1 MALALVA
8 SAVNTNDATGT
19 TLSASTTLNI
29 LAGDLIVAFGGLAVS
44 SGAVTIATVTGGTA
58 LTMTQGNYNY
68 YSVFEYMGWKQF
80 SANESSATFRMTTSS
95 DAANRSIL
103 VTQWRDDVDS
113 TIDIHSGFVPGN
125 DTGTAMA
132 SAALDVIGDD
142 LLAIAYAMV
151 GNAATFSALN
161 IDGVTADGT
170 ISAGSRVRAWYRL
183 LSASDTGIAATGSLA
198 SSDEYIVELFTFR
211 AVPKGSTLSSV
222 RVQTTTDDW
231 LHIESAPTG
240 GALITMWGRVP
251 AYTGGYPHQRGNATL
266 LEAQG
271 DDVAI
276 LGLICNGGAD
286 AANVGV
292 QRYNNNVMVG
302 SRTPRDGW
310 AGDYC
315 MIDKYDLRIPE
326 ENMLGGW
333 NFYAVQYILQGSAVL
348 IRQWSKAGRGAEILH
363 VESNPTFAEL
373 RAFLVSQGWTS
384 GDAAMFTPD
393 DLVRI
398 ILGAYPGDSANFV
411 YYDMTQIRVYARST
425 DPTLAEIDAIS
436 LAYAPDTT
444 AWADWKLEWT
454 GGAAVLTDRSG
465 NGRTLLLNGSG
476 TLYQGADFFDGN
488 SGMGAQSIVSDSSVG
503 QPAITQVHVLTA
515 NDISS
520 ASSVTMPYLGGRIYQ
535 TVKIFNGRKIT
546 LPKIGYKYIG
556 IGISGKAGLG
566 VYNYIAGEYLS
577 AGSSTDSLSADSI
590 ASASSVG
597 QPIIGQIHLL
607 TANSIASASSVD
619 QPIIYQVHLLTATGV
634 SSASSVGQPII
645 HQVHVLTATGV
656 SSASSV
662 GQPIIHQVHVLTA
675 NAIASAS
682 SVDQPI
688 IYQVHLLTADS
699 IASAS
704 EVGQPVITQ
713 TGSVVNLLAD
723 DIASASDVGQPIIHQ
738 VHILTATGVSSA
750 SSVGQPV
757 MVVIRNLLA
766 DGIYSD
772 STVGQPAI
780 GQEHILFADDISS
793 DCTVGRPVLSTVSTG
808 ALGAVNV
815 GGTWYTCTDCSIVIN
830 GTWRTVTEIQES
842 IGESWKAVTN

>member
-1 MALALVA
+1 
-8 SAVNTNDATGT
+8 
-19 TLSASTTLNI
+19 
-29 LAGDLIVAFGGLAVS
+29 
-44 SGAVTIATVTGGTA
+44 
-58 LTMTQGNYNY
+58 
-68 YSVFEYMGWKQF
+68 
-80 SANESSATFRMTTSS
+80 
-95 DAANRSIL
+95 
-103 VTQWRDDVDS
+103 
-113 TIDIHSGFVPGN
+113 
-125 DTGTAMA
+125 MA

-198 SSDEYIVELFTFR
+198 SSDEYIIELFTFR
-211 AVPKGSTLSSV
+211 AVPKGSVFSSV

-384 GDAAMFTPD
+384 GDAALFTPD
-393 DLVRI
+393 DLVRLI
-398 ILGAYPGDSANFV
+398 IGAYPGDSANYV
-411 YYDMTQIRVYARST
+411 WYDLTQIRVYAQST

-436 LAYAPDTT
+436 LAYAPDTN

-454 GGAAVLTDRSG
+454 GGSAVLTDRSG

-520 ASSVTMPYLGGRIYQ
+520 ASSVDTPYLGGRIYQ
-535 TVKIFNGRKIT
+535 TVKVLNGRKVRKFTSGEITIT
-546 LPKIGYKYIG
+546 LFLSSGVLSPTNKYIE
-556 IGISGKAGLG
+556 
-566 VYNYIAGEYLS
+566 GEYFGTGGTTVNL
-577 AGSSTDSLSADSI
+577 TADSI
-590 ASASSVG
+590 
-597 QPIIGQIHLL
+597 
-607 TANSIASASSVD
+607 
-619 QPIIYQVHLLTATGV
+619 

-645 HQVHVLTATGV
+645 AQIHNII
-656 SSASSV
+656 ASD
-662 GQPIIHQVHVLTA
+662 
-675 NAIASAS
+675 IASAPTTGNPVITQIHDII
-682 SVDQPI
+682 VDGLFAASFVGNPI
-688 IYQVHLLTADS
+688 CEQVGAVYDLTAEDISS
-699 IASAS
+699 ISS
-704 EVGQPVITQ
+704 VGQPVITQ
-713 TGSVVNLLAD
+713 IHMLEGD
-723 DIASASDVGQPIIHQ
+723 DI
-738 VHILTATGVSSA
+738 SSS
-750 SSVGQPV
+750 SSVDKPS
-757 MVVIRNLLA
+757 MLLIYNFNA
-766 DGIYSD
+766 DGISSESYVDESTIGQIHVLYSDPIYSD
-772 STVGQPAI
+772 STVGQP
-780 GQEHILFADDISS
+780 DMSS
-793 DCTVGRPVLSTVSTG
+793 GSAS
-808 ALGAVNV
+808 ALGLILIGN
-815 GGTWYTCTDCSIVIN
+815 TWYAVADCNILIGGS
-830 GTWRTVTEIQES
+830 WKTVTGINEVID
-842 IGESWKAVTN
+842 ESWKTVTA